1 MKMERFL
8 AFTGPSFLAS
18 GDGSYMIARTISEA
32 RYIEL
37 CDLVIAASRAY
48 YESDNLLLDD
58 ATYDDAMRDIALA
71 EQSTSGW
78 ANRNVAQSVAADALS
93 GGDVTHTSAMLSLDN
108 AMDMDELSAW
118 FNRFTKA
125 IGDEKPLV
133 VVEPKLDGL
142 AISARYENGQ
152 LVQAATRGD
161 GRSGQDVT
169 ARARNAKGL
178 PQTLSKPIDIELRGE
193 VFMSNADF
201 ESANSIRIANGKA
214 AFVNQCAGAGGAIRS
229 QSATYDL
236 PLTFACYGASGNP
249 AVDGY
254 LHTTAM
260 DFVRQL
266 GVQTARSLAGLDEVV
281 HCGIDGVRAEVESF
295 ATRRTTLGFPI
306 DGAVIKANAQSARD
320 KAGSGS
326 KSPRWAIA
334 FKYPAEERL
343 STLLEVIWQIGRT
356 GVITPRARI
365 EPVEVRKATVTYATM
380 HNPQFVI
387 DMGWKIGDV
396 VGVRRAGDVVPQL
409 LAPLVA
415 RRSGSE
421 IAIEMPSVCPRCHGP
436 IDKSNLRWRC
446 EAGRGCGSS
455 ESIEYAVGRDALDI
469 EGMGGKVVGQL
480 VELGRVSDV
489 ADLFT
494 LTERD
499 LSTLDRMGEQSAKNI
514 LAQIEKAK
522 SQPFARFVIALGI
535 RGTGRSLSRR
545 LVASFPTFASLRN
558 ATVNDLA
565 SVEGIGIEKS
575 ALIREELDE
584 LDDVMAK
591 LEALGLGVGA
601 TVSTSSAP
609 TSAALTGKSVV
620 VTGSMTGP
628 LAELS
633 RNEMNELIEAHGGK
647 VSSSVSAKTSLV
659 VAGDAAGSKLDKATA
674 LGVTV
679 LSPTE
684 FAALLGL

>member
-1 MKMERFL
+1 MSE
-8 AFTGPSFLAS
+8 A
-18 GDGSYMIARTISEA
+18 TISEA
-32 RYIEL
+32 RYNEL

-48 YESDNLLLDD
+48 YEGDDLLLDD

-78 ANRNVAQSVAADALS
+78 ATRNVAQSVAADALS

-108 AMDMDELSAW
+108 AMDIDELGAW
-118 FNRFTKA
+118 FNRFAKS

-142 AISARYENGQ
+142 AISARYEKGI
-152 LVQAATRGD
+152 LVQVATRGD
-161 GRSGQDVT
+161 GRSGEDVT
-169 ARARNAKGL
+169 LRARSAKGL
-178 PQTLSKPIDIELRGE
+178 PQTLGKPIDIELRGE
-193 VFMSNADF
+193 ILMSDDDF
-201 ESANSIRIANGKA
+201 ESANTVRIANGKS
-214 AFVNQCAGAGGAIRS
+214 AFVNPRNGAAGALRS

-236 PLTFACYGASGNP
+236 PLTFACYGASGNS
-249 AVDGY
+249 AIDGY

-281 HCGIDGVRAEVESF
+281 QCGIEGVRAEVESF
-295 ATRRTTLGFPI
+295 AARRATLGFAI

-343 STLLEVIWQIGRT
+343 STLQEVIWQIGRT

-365 EPVEVRKATVTYATM
+365 TPVEVGGVTVEYATM
-380 HNPQFVI
+380 HNPQRVL
-387 DMGWKIGDV
+387 DRGWMIGDV
-396 VGVRRAGDVVPQL
+396 IGVRRAGDVIPEL

-415 RRSGSE
+415 RRTGAEE
-421 IAIEMPSVCPRCHGP
+421 IIGLPVVCPRCHGP

-499 LSTLDRMGEQSAKNI
+499 LSSLERMGEQSAKNI

-522 SQPFARFVIALGI
+522 SQLFARFVIALGI

-545 LVASFPTFASLRN
+545 LVTTFQTFEALRN

-591 LEALGLGVGA
+591 LEALGLGVA
-601 TVSTSSAP
+601 SSAPTASAP
-609 TSAALTGKSVV
+609 TSAALSGKSVV

-628 LAELS
+628 LAEFS
-633 RNEMNELIEAHGGK
+633 RTGVNELIEFHGGRS
-647 VSSSVSAKTSLV
+647 SSSVSAKTSFV
-659 VAGDAAGSKLDKATA
+659 VAGDAAGSKLDKAKS
-674 LGVTV
+674 LGIAVIT
-679 LSPTE
+679 PEE
-684 FAALLGL
+684 FAQLLGL